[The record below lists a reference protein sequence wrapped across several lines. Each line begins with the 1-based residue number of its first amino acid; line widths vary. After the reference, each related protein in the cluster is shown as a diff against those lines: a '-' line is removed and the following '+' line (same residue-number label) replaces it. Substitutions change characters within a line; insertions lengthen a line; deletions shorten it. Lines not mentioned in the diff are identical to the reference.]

1 MVKER
6 KRKGKTSAL
15 RRQRE
20 GNSSMTPPSIES
32 AEYSRP
38 RKRKKAADE
47 TPRKRIMVPQ
57 MSGASASC
65 QDRIRTKRRRKSKTT
80 KEAEESSPL
89 AKKKKGLMQ
98 WVLTKEPPS
107 SLDISSASS
116 FSPIPPNDCEEPPKR
131 KNMKMEEERVHSQ
144 RAEFQEKYIELHQL
158 GDGGFGSVFAGYRVE
173 GKLPVAIKHIPKDNV
188 VIKHK
193 DENGREL
200 AMEAVIMLK
209 LRTATVPQLAMVS
222 LLDWYDLDQELILV
236 MERPMFAEDLL
247 VYLKDRGGCLNEKDA
262 KIILKQLVEAALYL
276 QNANIFH
283 RDIKVENILIE
294 TTAEGLQ
301 VYLIDFGLSCFDD
314 RRKHELLCGT
324 PEHLPLDWFM
334 HKNYCAEPTTAWQ
347 LGVVLFE
354 VVHMTRFNTHSF
366 LSKKLKISKKLSK
379 NCQDVL
385 SKCLRVD
392 PKDRPTLEQLLS
404 HPWFL

>member
-1 MVKER
+1 M
-6 KRKGKTSAL
+6 
-15 RRQRE
+15 QR
-20 GNSSMTPPSIES
+20 
-32 AEYSRP
+32 
-38 RKRKKAADE
+38 
-47 TPRKRIMVPQ
+47 
-57 MSGASASC
+57 
-65 QDRIRTKRRRKSKTT
+65 
-80 KEAEESSPL
+80 
-89 AKKKKGLMQ
+89 
-98 WVLTKEPPS
+98 VLTKEPPS

-404 HPWFL
+404 HPWFS

>member
-1 MVKER
+1 MSR
-6 KRKGKTSAL
+6 GSA
-15 RRQRE
+15 
-20 GNSSMTPPSIES
+20 
-32 AEYSRP
+32 
-38 RKRKKAADE
+38 
-47 TPRKRIMVPQ
+47 
-57 MSGASASC
+57 
-65 QDRIRTKRRRKSKTT
+65 
-80 KEAEESSPL
+80 
-89 AKKKKGLMQ
+89 
-98 WVLTKEPPS
+98 
-107 SLDISSASS
+107 ASS
-116 FSPIPPNDCEEPPKR
+116 FSPIPANDFEDPPKR

-200 AMEAVIMLK
+200 PMEVAVMLEMRN
-209 LRTATVPQLAMVS
+209 LSSALWQSAFVT
-222 LLDWYDLDQELILV
+222 LLDWYDLDEHLIIV
-236 MERPMFAEDLL
+236 MERPMPSDNLSDYLMEHNGC
-247 VYLKDRGGCLNEKDA
+247 LKDKKA

-385 SKCLRVD
+385 TKCLRVD

-404 HPWFL
+404 HPWFS